1 MIQITKSYRSF
12 ESIEERLGET
22 DGMKV
27 SLSWTTLHSLLHS
40 ERYAYHHNG
49 YIWLAELLLSE
60 INEDRDRSIWGNIR
74 KFQEQIG
81 LAGSQDLTPSSVLLS
96 ISILC
101 GLLKSKHN
109 YIRWGFLFVL
119 DKLLMRLKLLLDE
132 SQLPSTSHGDG
143 VSFDHSENR
152 LEKANAVIDIMS
164 CALSLVVQI
173 NETDSINIL
182 KVTFDVIF
190 LH

>member
-12 ESIEERLGET
+12 ESIEGGLGET

-27 SLSWTTLHSLLHS
+27 CLSWATLHSLLHS
-40 ERYAYHHNG
+40 EKPAYHHNG

-60 INEDRDRSIWGNIR
+60 ISEDRDRSIWGNIR
-74 KFQEQIG
+74 KLQEQIG
-81 LAGSQDLTPSSVLLS
+81 LVGSQDLTPPSVPLP

-132 SQLPSTSHGDG
+132 SQLQNTSHGDA

-182 KVTFDVIF
+182 KVSFDVIF
-190 LH
+190 